1 MDNIELIM
9 IAAFVAVTCLLL
21 TVGLLLGGRG
31 TVGTRVDE
39 LSQEQTLARPS
50 IGPPT
55 TGPFTNLGS
64 SNTSLGRT
72 NRPGLPSRNKDS
84 KEKDDG
90 LVERITQAGFYK
102 RQTVVWYHLVRLCL
116 AVIPFACGIVAYNL
130 GYVTFQWGLIY
141 GVLASVFGTLAPSFW
156 LDYQKSARQ
165 TQVRRAL
172 PDALDAIII
181 CIEAGLSL
189 PAAMAR
195 VSKELGTAHPMLA
208 AEMSI
213 CQREIQLGAS
223 AGEAL
228 HRLAQRFD
236 LEEIRSLA
244 SVVHQ
249 AERFGASIVQALHVH
264 AETLRIKR
272 FQLAEEKAQ
281 KAAVKLVFPTI
292 LCIFPALFIVLAGP
306 AVYRIFGMLDKMAG

>member
-1 MDNIELIM
+1 MENIELVM
-9 IAAFVAVTCLLL
+9 MAAFVAVTCLLL
-21 TVGLLLGGRG
+21 LIGLVLTGRG

-39 LSQEQTLARPS
+39 LSRDQTLGPMTNVGAASQSMGLSRSSRPS
-50 IGPPT
+50 VAK
-55 TGPFTNLGS
+55 LGKQDKR
-64 SNTSLGRT
+64 G
-72 NRPGLPSRNKDS
+72 
-84 KEKDDG
+84 EDG

-102 RQTVVWYHLVRLCL
+102 RQTVFWYHLIRICL
-116 AVIPFACGIVAYNL
+116 AVLPVALGLVAYNL
-130 GYVTFQWGLIY
+130 GYVTLQWGLIY
-141 GVLASVFGTLAPSFW
+141 GVLAAVIGTLAPSFW
-156 LDYQKSARQ
+156 LDYQKSVRQ

-208 AEMSI
+208 SEMSI
-213 CQREIQLGAS
+213 CQKEIQLGAS

-249 AERFGASIVQALHVH
+249 AERFGASIIQALRVH